1 MVNVSS
7 IETEVIRMGDVGAAI
22 ELLDNSFS
30 EGKEEQTGRAIVIL
44 REIFESRYKS
54 LRRGLYGGEQTG

>member
-1 MVNVSS
+1 
-7 IETEVIRMGDVGAAI
+7 MGDVGAAI

-54 LRRGLYGGEQTG
+54 LRRGLYGGEQNG

>member
-1 MVNVSS
+1 MCNAKEF
-7 IETEVIRMGDVGAAI
+7 ETDVIRMGDVGAVI
-22 ELLDNSFS
+22 DLVDNSFS

-54 LRRGLYGGEQTG
+54 LRRGLYGGEQNG